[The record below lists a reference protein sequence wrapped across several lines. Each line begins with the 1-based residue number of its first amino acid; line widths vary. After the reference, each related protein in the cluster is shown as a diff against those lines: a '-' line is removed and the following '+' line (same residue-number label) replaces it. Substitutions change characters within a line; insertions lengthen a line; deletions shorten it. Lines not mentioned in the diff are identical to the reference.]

1 MSSSEFRITEEDIR
15 RFAAASGDANPL
27 HTDAEYAARTSFG
40 RPIAH
45 GALVTLHA
53 LAALPARR
61 TPRRLTGI
69 AARFH
74 APAYPGQSYRRTL
87 ERTEDGFRVRVMDG
101 SRLLLDLT
109 VTATAGRTTADA
121 PADVPGPRR
130 ATAATVTA
138 DRARPGRRYRAGCP
152 AAANLWRELL
162 SDIGAHAAGISV
174 RQALPLGWASYLAG
188 MELPGR
194 DALVSGLTV
203 HYDAA
208 DGRGSRDSG
217 DSRDSRDGGDGRDA
231 EDGRG
236 SKDSGDSRDG
246 GEWEVASADARYG
259 LIDLAGTLPGL
270 GRVEVRALARR
281 TAPRSDVGRLREL
294 IPAGE
299 PGAARTAL
307 VVGGSRGLGAS
318 LTQALALAGY
328 TVYLGHRRSADDAAQ
343 VRADLGDAADRVHLL
358 PGDAADPAWAE
369 TARDRILGAHG
380 HLDVLILNAFPPVT
394 SLALEPETDERAA
407 DYLRDALQLARA
419 PLAALLPALA
429 THAGHLV
436 AVSTA
441 WVDSPPPGWSHY
453 VSAKLA
459 LEGLVRAAAAEHPEL
474 ACTVLRPGRMPTAFS
489 DSVLDAEPALTTEQV
504 AATVIARL
512 GTASERGQV
521 AVVDHFDT
529 PGTEEAPQESTGRLV
544 VAATF
549 TTDPLHEDLRSWT
562 TRLDL
567 GLEPVFADYGQVF
580 QQLLDPAG
588 DMGRNRAG
596 CNLILLR
603 VEDWLGDDAARTVD
617 EFARAAAGLCARS
630 AVPLLVLLCPDAPE
644 ADAAATAPLRTRLAE
659 ALAPVAGAH
668 LLDADEWRG
677 GGPALAALHDP
688 GRLRMAHIPYT
699 AAGYAALATAAA
711 RVTRAALVP
720 AAKVLVLD
728 CDNTLWRGVLAEDG
742 PHGVTV
748 EPGHR
753 RLHEWALELR
763 ARGVLLCL
771 ASKNEARD
779 VAEVLRLREDM
790 PLGEE
795 HLTARRVDWEPKSAN
810 LVSLARE
817 LDLGLDS
824 FVMIDDNPVEIAA
837 LRAACP
843 QVLALTC
850 PADPAALPAF
860 LDRVWA
866 FDRLQVTAEDRGRAT
881 FYEMAG
887 RRRELRAS
895 SATLADFIRDLD
907 LRIEVREAAGDALTR
922 VAQLTQRTNQF
933 TIAPIRR
940 QVSELRALLADD
952 SSLRCRTVRVSDR
965 FGDYGVVG
973 AALLRTAGEAAVL
986 ETFLMSC
993 RVLGKG
999 VEHAF
1004 LAHLAEEVRDACA
1017 VLRVVHRPSER
1028 NAPARRF
1035 LDSVAGDPVRE
1046 ETDGAV
1052 VYELPIEAAAAVTF
1066 RPDSLAEE
1074 PQEQQQA
1081 TPVRQ
1086 SARPGHSALVEIAE
1100 QAAGPASDAP
1110 VAAADAPAPTGSTEP
1125 SGAGGRG
1132 TALARIV
1139 EVLSRTLGVPAATLD
1154 AETTVE
1160 RLRPSSLAVVDATVA
1175 LERWYGE
1182 LPATLLYEHR
1192 TLGALA
1198 DTLAARRH
1206 PDPADTGEHQAP
1218 VPGPAAGAHP
1228 TSVPDLMGSGAH
1240 PTPVPTA
1247 AGEHPTPAPDLAD
1260 ADEHPTPA
1268 PAFDTD
1274 ARYPTPVAAHPAHPA
1289 PPPDAQD
1296 PIAVIGLAG
1305 RYPGARDIDELWHNL
1320 LAGRDCVGEVPAE
1333 RWDHTA
1339 LHDPDGGPGRTYSRW
1354 AALIDGVDEFDS
1366 LFFGISPAEAELMDP
1381 RQRLFL
1387 ETAHQALQHAGYTPA
1402 GIGRDTGVYV
1412 GAMANDYGLFS
1423 ALGALTGDS
1432 PYPWAEGYQIANRV
1446 SYLFDFTGPSL
1457 TVDTACSASGTAL
1470 ELACGA
1476 VRRGEVGAAVA
1487 GGVNLVLHP
1496 ARHVQYAQMGMLS
1509 RTGRCHAF
1517 GAGADGF
1524 VLGEGVGAVVL
1535 KRLDRALADGDHV
1548 HGVIRAAVAGSD
1560 GRTNGFTVPSPTAQ
1574 AELVRRAHRAAGV
1587 EPGSIGYVEAH
1598 GSGTALGDPIEVRA
1612 LTEAFGAPAAPDAW
1626 CGIGS
1631 IKSNIGHL
1639 ESAAAVAGLTKV
1651 LLQLRHRTL
1660 APTLHADPVNPRLD
1674 LARTP
1679 FLLQSAAEP
1688 WQGRGGPLRA
1698 GLSSFGAGGVNVH
1711 LVVEEAPTSRTV
1723 GTDHTSGPSLVVLS
1737 GRDEADVRDYAG
1749 RLRAALLDA
1758 PDHRLADIAFTLQV
1772 GRPAQD
1778 ARIAFPAADRTQ
1790 FHAALELVAAGRPED
1805 VPGLVSGRL
1814 GGQQGLGD
1822 LFGPGQ
1828 QGAAFLRERMRAG
1841 DLTQAARLWV
1851 HGAELPWADLAEPGR
1866 RRVPLPPT
1874 RFAPVRHW
1882 LPDRLTASLLPG
1894 GVNGSDEDRPAGERD
1909 GGPRS
1914 AGERDGESRYETV
1927 LYRSAWVLAGAAPVP
1942 VVDAGL
1948 LVVTVGAEVPESAPD
1963 GLPAGVRVVR
1973 AADADVVEGLLDP
1986 GADRIVVVDVRQFS
2000 GPPLSL
2006 EAAAELPL
2014 ALARWS
2020 GRTGRPVDYAVVC
2033 GPGEP
2038 AVVALDALGRSL
2050 ALEGVRLRLG
2060 RVEVADGV
2068 LPSLSRLLA
2077 EALGADREVR
2087 LDGERRWTPRPE
2099 PVRPVAGQPSRQGT
2113 GGRGA
2118 VVITGGAGGLGRL
2131 IARHLV
2137 ERHRV
2142 DALVL
2147 LGRSPAS
2154 TDTERLLAD
2163 LTRQGARAQ
2172 YARADITDEDSLR
2185 AALDRAR
2192 ELGGG
2197 LRGIVHAAGVLED
2210 APLAAKTA
2218 LSVRRVLAPKTDGTL
2233 LLDRLTSS
2241 DDLDF
2246 LLLTSSFVGWTG
2258 NAGQCDYAAANRFLD
2273 AFAEQREQLRR
2284 RVLRHGRTVSAAWP
2298 LWREGGMH
2306 MPPDVI
2312 ELTAATTGLRP
2323 LTTEQALRA
2332 LDELLT
2338 VESGAYLVGHGDQAR
2353 ISAAL
2358 GGEVDARAAG
2368 ERATGEAVHERVA
2381 AEVCALLKL
2390 PAQVLRP
2397 DDRFGDVGMD
2407 SVQTVRLVNRLNE
2420 VYGLALTPVAVY
2432 EHPTVGELSR
2442 HLTQAHGVVET
2453 AAPAAVG
2460 TPEPPVVTGAE
2471 PIAETVPPAAAS
2483 HAPSRTPEPP
2493 ADTGAEPIAV
2503 IGMAGRFPGAEDVD
2517 AFWTNLLAGRDCV
2530 TSGAADTPGERV
2542 GGPVR
2547 AWADGTG
2554 PQGGFLADVDAF
2566 DAEFFGISPREA
2578 ALMDPQ
2584 QRLFLQASWHAIED
2598 SGRDPRTLAG
2608 SRTGVYAGATLSDYT
2623 ELLARSGD
2631 TAHPHLATG
2640 NVHSVIANRVSHQL
2654 DLRGPSEAVDT
2665 ACSSSLVALQHA
2677 VTALRSGDCDL
2688 ALAGGVNVLL
2698 SPTYFASLTGAGMLS
2713 PTGRCHTF
2721 DRAAD
2726 GYVRGE
2732 GVAAVLLKPLAR
2744 ALADGDPVH
2753 AVLRGIA
2760 VGHGGRAHSLTA
2772 PRPSAQADVVTA
2784 ALRDAGVPGHSLAY
2798 VETHGTGTAL
2808 GDPIEI
2814 EGLRMAL
2821 GGTGSEPAGC
2831 VLGAVKAAIGHLESA
2846 SGMAGLIAVVQA
2858 MRHRTLP
2865 GTPLLKEVNPHIDL
2879 SDGTLR
2885 LATAPEPWERRGT
2898 QPRRAGVS
2906 SFGFGGT
2913 NAHAVVEEAPPVV
2926 AATPSADQGP
2936 QIVTLSATD
2945 DERLRAYAARLYDF
2959 LADNGTP
2966 LADLAHTS
2974 RTGRTELPRR
2984 LALACRDT
2992 AELRVLLADFLAG
3005 RESAARTSL
3014 PGPLEEAVREWTAG
3028 GSVDWSALFPQGG
3041 RRVRFPLYP
3050 FTTSRRY
3057 GPPGAADTGGARSDH
3072 TRDTPRRADRP
3083 DAGDAAAALPH
3094 RSTSRPERDDVQL
3107 SGSADPLSA
3116 PTAVRYEPALLSRS
3130 WEAVQPVP
3138 AAPTGSRPVCV
3149 LLLGRGT
3156 TLPVTAAL
3164 PGADSVEWIVV
3175 RERSALP
3182 RLGRDEHELDPDDG
3196 VAGRSLGE
3204 RLRSA
3209 HPRLDVVAD
3218 LTDLTAPAV
3227 PSALTGQLGRVGL
3240 LQALVASA
3248 EGRPLRLLH
3257 LTSATGGS
3265 PWGAARMA
3273 TLVRSLGAEYSHVS
3287 ATTLTCDTPADHGEA
3302 LLALVTT
3309 ELALAAGESEIRLSG
3324 GRRLVPRLIRVQRAE
3339 PAPVRVEPLR
3349 SYLITGGTGGLGMA
3363 AARRLAERGARRLA
3377 LLGLRP
3383 LPPRPAWT
3391 ADSSDPRVAGLL
3403 ELERM
3408 GVQLLV
3414 HSGELTDAVGLRAF
3428 LGRVREEL
3436 GPLGG
3441 VLHCAGSVDRVTPA
3455 FVHKDLDSVRATWR
3469 PKGEGTLTLLT
3480 ELREDA
3486 PEWIVLYS
3494 SLSAAL
3500 PELAVG
3506 IADYAA
3512 GNAVLDAVAEQHSGS
3527 PRILSV
3533 AWGSWAGAGMGE
3545 VRSPRYAE
3553 HGFAPHSVE
3562 QGLDLLEAA
3571 LASGRSHCVAAAV
3584 DPAVWPE
3591 SDPAPG
3597 PEEAFMPEPDTDG
3610 AAQPAVAEAL
3620 ARLLARA
3627 LLMPVERIGPDT
3639 HFTRLGVDSI
3649 LVAAI
3654 VAQLEELVGESLSP
3668 SLVLEYP
3675 TCAELAAHLC
3685 DEHPTGTARW
3695 MREESGAGQTRV
3707 TVNPR
3712 KDAAEVPAA
3721 AAPARETRSD
3731 LVAVIGAAGRY
3742 PGAPD
3747 LESFWQLLRD
3757 GRSGITEVPASRW
3770 DHRRLW
3776 SPQHTPGRTVSKWG
3790 GFLDGIEEFDPEF
3803 FEIDPADASHVDPL
3817 VRLSLETVE
3826 QTLRDAGYS
3835 RADVAGRRIS
3845 FFMGSGTSTYGSRV
3859 AVPHRNTVTGLNQ
3872 NFIAAHAAHVYDLRG
3887 PHVTVDSACSSS
3899 LTALQL
3905 ALRALA
3911 AGDCEAALVGGGDLL
3926 LDETPFLKLSASGA
3940 LSPDGAC
3947 HVFDAAANGIVLGE
3961 GVGAVLLKPLDRA
3974 LADGD
3979 RVHAVIEACL
3989 LNNDGRTM
3997 GLTTPNPQA
4006 QEELVAETLAA
4017 AGVGAQTVTYVEA
4030 HGTGTM
4036 IGDPM
4041 ELQALTRAFRR
4052 TTDAVGHCAVGSV
4065 KSNMGHLL
4073 MAAGMAGLHK
4083 VMLSLVHG
4091 TIPPTLHCE
4100 RPNPRFAFDTS
4111 PFRPALTAEPWT
4123 PDCGVRRAGLS
4134 AFGFG
4139 GTNAHVLLRELLP
4152 EERERY
4158 HPRRTPLPPAPYRRT
4173 RHWLDRPETRPAART
4188 LLALEP
4194 DPSLPT
4200 PSVPPVP
4207 SVPSRAAPDTAART
4221 PVPADVPAYA
4231 GPPEPRPRP
4240 SGAVRRPMLEL
4251 HEELT

>member
-1 MSSSEFRITEEDIR
+1 MSSSEFRITAEDIR

-27 HTDAEYAARTSFG
+27 HTDADYAARTSFG

-45 GALVTLHA
+45 GALVTLYA

-74 APAYPGQSYRRTL
+74 APAYPGQPYRRAV
-87 ERTEDGFRVRVMDG
+87 ERTEDGYRVRVMDG
-101 SRLLLDLT
+101 TRLLLDLT
-109 VTATAGRTTADA
+109 VTAAAGRTSADA
-121 PADVPGPRR
+121 PADIPGPRR
-130 ATAATVTA
+130 TTAATMTA
-138 DRARPGRRYRAGCP
+138 DRARPGRRHRAGCP
-152 AAANLWRELL
+152 VAADQWRELL
-162 SDIGAHAAGISV
+162 TDIGAHAAGISV

-203 HYDAA
+203 HYDGA
-208 DGRGSRDSG
+208 DSNSNSNSDSDSG
-217 DSRDSRDGGDGRDA
+217 DSRA
-231 EDGRG
+231 A
-236 SKDSGDSRDG
+236 G
-246 GEWEVASADARYG
+246 GEWEVASADSRYG

-281 TAPRSDVGRLREL
+281 AAPPSDVGRLREL
-294 IPAGE
+294 LPAGE
-299 PGAARTAL
+299 PGAGRTAL

-318 LTQALALAGY
+318 LSQALALAGY
-328 TVYLGHRRSADDAAQ
+328 TVYVGHRRSADDAGR
-343 VRADLGDAADRVHLL
+343 VRADLGDQAGRVHLL

-369 TARDRILGAHG
+369 AARDRILGAHG

-394 SLALEPETDERAA
+394 ALALEPQTDERAA
-407 DYLRDALQLARA
+407 DYLRDALRLVRV
-419 PLAALLPALA
+419 PLAALLPPLA
-429 THAGHLV
+429 AAAGQLV

-489 DSVLDAEPALTTEQV
+489 DSVLDAEPALATEQV
-504 AATVIARL
+504 AATVVARL

-521 AVVDHFDT
+521 AVVDRFDT
-529 PGTEEAPQESTGRLV
+529 PGAQEAPQQNTGCLV

-549 TTDPLHEDLRSWT
+549 TTDPLHEGLRSWT
-562 TRLDL
+562 SRLDL

-580 QQLLDPAG
+580 QQLLDPTS
-588 DMGRNRAG
+588 DMGRNRTG

-603 VEDWLGDDAARTVD
+603 MEDWLGDDPARTVD
-617 EFARAAAGLCARS
+617 EFTGAAAGLCARS
-630 AVPLLVLLCPDAPE
+630 AVPLLVLLCPDAPRS
-644 ADAAATAPLRTRLAE
+644 DAAATAPLRARLAE
-659 ALAPVAGAH
+659 GLAAVAGAH

-677 GGPALAALHDP
+677 GGPALAATHDA

-728 CDNTLWRGVLAEDG
+728 CDNTLWSGVLAEDG

-763 ARGVLLCL
+763 SRGVLLCL

-795 HLTARRVDWEPKSAN
+795 HLTARRVDWEPKPAN
-810 LVSLARE
+810 LMSLARE
-817 LDLGLDS
+817 LDLGLES

-843 QVLALTC
+843 QLLALTC
-850 PADPAALPAF
+850 PADPADLPAF

-866 FDRLQVTAEDRGRAT
+866 FDRLQVTDEDRRRAS
-881 FYEMAG
+881 FYETAG

-895 SATLADFIRDLD
+895 SATLSDFIRDLD

-933 TIAPIRR
+933 NIAPLRR

-952 SSLRCRTVRVSDR
+952 PSLRCRTVRVADR

-973 AALLRTAGEAAVL
+973 AALLRTEGEVAVL

-1004 LAHLAEEVRDACA
+1004 LARLAEEVRDSCA
-1017 VLRVVHRPSER
+1017 LLRIVHRPTER

-1046 ETDGAV
+1046 EADGSV
-1052 VYELPIEAAAAVTF
+1052 VYELPVEAAAAVTF
-1066 RPDSLAEE
+1066 RPETFPEE
-1074 PQEQQQA
+1074 PQEEQQA
-1081 TPVRQ
+1081 APVRP
-1086 SARPGHSALVEIAE
+1086 SAHPGHTALVEIAE
-1100 QAAGPASDAP
+1100 R
-1110 VAAADAPAPTGSTEP
+1110 VAAADPPVAATDAPAPSGTEP
-1125 SGAGGRG
+1125 TGAGGQG

-1154 AETTVE
+1154 ADTTVE

-1198 DTLAARRH
+1198 DTLAAREH
-1206 PDPADTGEHQAP
+1206 PATPNAR
-1218 VPGPAAGAHP
+1218 
-1228 TSVPDLMGSGAH
+1228 
-1240 PTPVPTA
+1240 PTPVP
-1247 AGEHPTPAPDLAD
+1247 G
-1260 ADEHPTPA
+1260 
-1268 PAFDTD
+1268 TD
-1274 ARYPTPVAAHPAHPA
+1274 APRTTPVAARAT
-1289 PPPDAQD
+1289 PPRDAQD
-1296 PIAVIGLAG
+1296 AVAVIGLAG
-1305 RYPGARDIDELWHNL
+1305 RYPGARDIDELWDNL

-1333 RWDHTA
+1333 RWDHDA

-1366 LFFGISPAEAELMDP
+1366 LFFGIAPAEAELMDP

-1423 ALGALTGDS
+1423 SVGALTGDS

-1509 RTGRCHAF
+1509 RSGRCQAF

-1535 KRLDRALADGDHV
+1535 KRLDRALAAGDHV

-1612 LTEAFGAPAAPDAW
+1612 LTEAFGAQTEPDAP

-1679 FLLQSAAEP
+1679 FLIQRTAEP
-1688 WQGRGGPLRA
+1688 WQARGGPLRA

-1711 LVVEEAPTSRTV
+1711 LVVEEAPTPPADSA
-1723 GTDHTSGPSLVVLS
+1723 DHPAGPCLVVLS
-1737 GRDEADVRDYAG
+1737 GQDEADVRDYAG

-1772 GRPAQD
+1772 GRPGRD
-1778 ARIAFPAADRTQ
+1778 VRIAFPAADRPRL
-1790 FHAALELVAAGRPED
+1790 HAALERIAAGHPED

-1814 GGQQGLGD
+1814 GGQPGLGD
-1822 LFGPGQ
+1822 LFGAGP
-1828 QGAAFLRERMRAG
+1828 QGTAFLRERMRAG

-1851 HGAELPWADLAEPGR
+1851 HGAELPWADLAEPGSR
-1866 RRVPLPPT
+1866 RIPLPPT

-1894 GVNGSDEDRPAGERD
+1894 GVSASDEGRPAAVPSPGGEAA
-1909 GGPRS
+1909 GPVV
-1914 AGERDGESRYETV
+1914 AGTDTGPGYETV
-1927 LYRSAWVLAGAAPVP
+1927 LYRSAWVLAGAAPVLA
-1942 VVDAGL
+1942 VDVGL
-1948 LVVTVGAEVPESAPD
+1948 LVVTVGAEVPGSAPD
-1963 GLPAGVRVVR
+1963 ALPAGVRVLR
-1973 AADADVVEGLLDP
+1973 ATDADAVTGLLDS
-1986 GADRIVVVDVRQFS
+1986 GADRIVVLDVRQFG

-2020 GRTGRPVDYAVVC
+2020 ARTGRPVDCAVVC
-2033 GPGEP
+2033 RPGEP
-2038 AVVALDALGRSL
+2038 AAVALDALGRSL

-2060 RVEVADGV
+2060 RIEVAQSG
-2068 LPSLSRLLA
+2068 LPPLSGLLA
-2077 EALGADREVR
+2077 EALGTDREVR
-2087 LDGERRWTPRPE
+2087 VDGRRRWTPRPE
-2099 PVRPVAGQPSRQGT
+2099 PVRTVTAQPSRQDT

-2118 VVITGGAGGLGRL
+2118 VVITGGSGGLGR
-2131 IARHLV
+2131 IVARHLA

-2154 TDTERLLAD
+2154 ADTERLLAD
-2163 LTRQGARAQ
+2163 LARHGTRAE
-2172 YARADITDEDSLR
+2172 YARADITDEESLR

-2192 ELGGG
+2192 ELGAG

-2210 APLAAKTA
+2210 APLAGKTA
-2218 LSVRRVLAPKTDGTL
+2218 PSLRRVLAPKTDGTL
-2233 LLDRLTSS
+2233 LLDRLTSA

-2273 AFAEQREQLRR
+2273 AFAAQREQLRR
-2284 RVLRHGRTVSAAWP
+2284 RGLRHGRTVSAAWP
-2298 LWREGGMH
+2298 LWRDGGMR
-2306 MPPDVI
+2306 MPQDVI

-2323 LTTEQALRA
+2323 IATEQALRV

-2358 GGEVDARAAG
+2358 GGAGMDTRAAG
-2368 ERATGEAVHERVA
+2368 DRATREAVHEQVA
-2381 AEVCALLKL
+2381 AEVRALLKL
-2390 PAQVLRP
+2390 PAQALRA

-2442 HLTQAHGVVET
+2442 YLTQAHGV
-2453 AAPAAVG
+2453 AAEPVSPPQAPDAPDG
-2460 TPEPPVVTGAE
+2460 TPEPP
-2471 PIAETVPPAAAS
+2471 AA
-2483 HAPSRTPEPP
+2483 
-2493 ADTGAEPIAV
+2493 TGAEPIAV
-2503 IGMAGRFPGAEDVD
+2503 IGMAGRFPGADDVD
-2517 AFWTNLLAGRDCV
+2517 AFWANLLAGRDCV
-2530 TSGAADTPGERV
+2530 SDGAADTPGERV
-2542 GGPVR
+2542 GGSVR

-2631 TAHPHLATG
+2631 SAHPHLATG
-2640 NVHSVIANRVSHQL
+2640 NVHSVIANRVSHHL

-2665 ACSSSLVALQHA
+2665 ACSSSLVALRHA
-2677 VTALRSGDCDL
+2677 VAALRSGDCDL

-2698 SPTYFASLTGAGMLS
+2698 SPTYFASLAGAGMLS
-2713 PTGRCHTF
+2713 ATGHCHTF

-2732 GVAAVLLKPLAR
+2732 GVAVVLLKPLAR

-2772 PRPSAQADVVTA
+2772 PRPSAQAEVVTA
-2784 ALRDAGVPGHSLAY
+2784 ALRDAGVPGHALGY
-2798 VETHGTGTAL
+2798 VETHGTGTEL

-2821 GGTGSEPAGC
+2821 RGTGSEPADC
-2831 VLGAVKAAIGHLESA
+2831 VLGAVKASIGHLESA

-2858 MRHRTLP
+2858 LRHRTLP

-2885 LATAPEPWERRGT
+2885 LATAPETWERRAPR

-2913 NAHAVVEEAPPVV
+2913 NAHAVLEEAPEGVS
-2926 AATPSADQGP
+2926 ATPSTDHGP

-2974 RTGRTELPRR
+2974 RTGRTELPER
-2984 LALACRDT
+2984 LALVCHDT
-2992 AELRVLLADFLAG
+2992 AELRALLADFLAG
-3005 RESAARTSL
+3005 RETAAQPAL
-3014 PGPLEEAVREWTAG
+3014 PGPLAEAVREWTAG
-3028 GSVDWSALFPQGG
+3028 GSVDWSLLFPRGG

-3057 GPPGAADTGGARSDH
+3057 GPPGAAGTVGEDSDVHLPEARD
-3072 TRDTPRRADRP
+3072 PRP
-3083 DAGDAAAALPH
+3083 
-3094 RSTSRPERDDVQL
+3094 
-3107 SGSADPLSA
+3107 A
-3116 PTAVRYEPALLSRS
+3116 PTLVRYEPALLSRS
-3130 WEAVQPVP
+3130 WQPVQPVP
-3138 AAPTGSRPVCV
+3138 ATPTGSRPVCV
-3149 LLLGRGT
+3149 LLLGRDT

-3164 PGADSVEWIVV
+3164 PGTDTVEWIVV

-3182 RLGRDEHELDPDDG
+3182 RLGRDEHELEPDDG
-3196 VAGRSLGE
+3196 PGGRALGR
-3204 RLRSA
+3204 RLRSL
-3209 HPRLDVVAD
+3209 HPRLDAVAD
-3218 LTDLTAPAV
+3218 LTDLAEGRAP
-3227 PSALTGQLGRVGL
+3227 TGQLGRVGM
-3240 LQALVASA
+3240 LQALVAPA
-3248 EGRPLRLLH
+3248 EGRALRLLH
-3257 LTSATGGS
+3257 LTSGAAGS
-3265 PWGAARMA
+3265 PLAARMA
-3273 TLVRSLGAEYSHVS
+3273 ALVRSLGAEYSHVS
-3287 ATTLTCDTPADHGEA
+3287 ATTVTCDASADDGEA
-3302 LLALVTT
+3302 LLGLVAA
-3309 ELALAAGESEIRLSG
+3309 ELALATDEPEVRLSG
-3324 GRRLVPRLIRVQRAE
+3324 GRRLAPRLVRVARAA
-3339 PAPVRVEPLR
+3339 PAPVRVDASR

-3363 AARRLAERGARRLA
+3363 AARRLAERGTRRLA

-3383 LPPRPAWT
+3383 LPPRSAWS
-3391 ADSSDPRVAGLL
+3391 AGSSDPRVAGLL

-3408 GVQLLV
+3408 GVQLLL
-3414 HSGELTDAVGLRAF
+3414 HSGELTDVAGLRAF
-3428 LGRVREEL
+3428 LDRVREEL
-3436 GPLGG
+3436 GPVGG
-3441 VLHCAGSVDRVTPA
+3441 VLHCAGAVDRATPA
-3455 FVHKDLDSVRATWR
+3455 FVHKDPDSVRAVWR

-3506 IADYAA
+3506 LTDYAA
-3512 GNAVLDAVAEQHSGS
+3512 GNAVLDAVAAQHSGS
-3527 PRILSV
+3527 GRILSV

-3545 VRSPRYAE
+3545 VRGPRYAE
-3553 HGFAPHSVE
+3553 HGFAPHTVE

-3584 DPAVWPE
+3584 DPAVWPVP
-3591 SDPAPG
+3591 DPDPG
-3597 PEEAFMPEPDTDG
+3597 PEEAPMPEPDPDG
-3610 AAQPAVAEAL
+3610 ALRPAVAEAV

-3627 LLMPVERIGPDT
+3627 LLMPAERIGPDT

-3675 TCAELAAHLC
+3675 TCAQLAAHLC
-3685 DEHPTGTARW
+3685 AAHPTGTARW
-3695 MREESGAGQTRV
+3695 MREESGAERPRATVAAQTDGAISA
-3707 TVNPR
+3707 TG
-3712 KDAAEVPAA
+3712 
-3721 AAPARETRSD
+3721 PARETPSD

-3747 LESFWQLLRD
+3747 LEHFWQLLRD

-3776 SPQHTPGRTVSKWG
+3776 APQPAPGRSISKWG

-3803 FEIDPADASHVDPL
+3803 FGIDPADASHVDPL

-3835 RADVAGRRIS
+3835 RAEVAGRRIS

-3989 LNNDGRTM
+3989 TNNDGRTM

-4006 QEELVAETLAA
+4006 QEELVADTLAA

-4065 KSNMGHLL
+4065 KSNLGHLL

-4083 VMLSLVHG
+4083 VILSLVHG
-4091 TIPPTLHCE
+4091 TIAPTLHCE
-4100 RPNPRFAFDTS
+4100 QPNPRFAFDTS
-4111 PFRPALTAEPWT
+4111 PFQPALTAQPWT
-4123 PDCGVRRAGLS
+4123 PECGVRRAGLS

-4173 RHWLDRPETRPAART
+4173 RHWLDRPAPPTSRPAART

-4194 DPSLPT
+4194 EPGLPVA
-4200 PSVPPVP
+4200 SVPPVP
-4207 SVPSRAAPDTAART
+4207 SVPSQTGPGAAAVPPRPDRT
-4221 PVPADVPAYA
+4221 PDPADVPAYA
-4231 GPPEPRPRP
+4231 GPLEPEPRPRP
-4240 SGAVRRPMLEL
+4240 AGAVRRPMLEL

>member
-1 MSSSEFRITEEDIR
+1 MSSSEFRITEEDIQ
-15 RFAAASGDANPL
+15 RFAAASGDTNPL
-27 HTDAEYAARTSFG
+27 HTDADYAARTSFG

-61 TPRRLTGI
+61 TTRRLTGI

-74 APAYPGQSYRRTL
+74 APAYPDQPYRRTV

-101 SRLLLDLT
+101 TRLLLDLI
-109 VTATAGRTTADA
+109 VTAVAGRTAADV

-130 ATAATVTA
+130 TTAATVTA
-138 DRARPGRRYRAGCP
+138 DRARPGRRRRAGCP
-152 AAANLWRELL
+152 VAADQWRELL
-162 SDIGAHAAGISV
+162 QDIGAHAAGISV

-203 HYDAA
+203 HYD
-208 DGRGSRDSG
+208 GGDSG
-217 DSRDSRDGGDGRDA
+217 EGG
-231 EDGRG
+231 
-236 SKDSGDSRDG
+236 DG
-246 GEWEVASADARYG
+246 GEWEVASADSRYG
-259 LIDLAGTLPGL
+259 LIDLTGTLGGL

-281 TAPRSDVGRLREL
+281 AAPLSDVGRLREL
-294 IPAGE
+294 VPAGE
-299 PGAARTAL
+299 PGAGRTAL

-328 TVYLGHRRSADDAAQ
+328 TVYLGHRRSADEAAQ
-343 VRADLGDAADRVHLL
+343 VRSGLADHADRVRLL
-358 PGDAADPAWAE
+358 PGDASDPAWAE
-369 TARDRILGAHG
+369 AARDRILGAHER
-380 HLDVLILNAFPPVT
+380 LDVLILNAFPPVT
-394 SLALEPETDERAA
+394 ALALEPETDERAA
-407 DYLRDALQLARA
+407 GYLRDALQLARV

-429 THAGHLV
+429 ESAGHLV

-453 VSAKLA
+453 VTAKLA
-459 LEGLVRAAAAEHPEL
+459 LEGLVRAAAADHPEL

-489 DSVLDAEPALTTEQV
+489 DSVLDSEPALATETV
-504 AATVIARL
+504 AATVVARL

-521 AVVDHFDT
+521 AVVDRFET
-529 PGTEEAPQESTGRLV
+529 PGGEEEPQERTGRLV

-549 TTDPLHEDLRSWT
+549 TTDPLHEGLRSWT
-562 TRLDL
+562 ARLDL
-567 GLEPVFADYGQVF
+567 GLEPMFADYGQVF
-580 QQLLDPAG
+580 QQLLDPAS
-588 DMGRNRAG
+588 DMGRNRVG

-603 VEDWLGDDAARTVD
+603 VEDWLGSKAADTVD

-630 AVPLLVLLCPDAPE
+630 AVPLLVLLCPDAPQS
-644 ADAAATAPLRTRLAE
+644 DAAATDPLRTRLVE

-668 LLDADEWRG
+668 LLDVEEWRG
-677 GGPALAALHDP
+677 DGPALAGLHDA

-753 RLHEWALELR
+753 RLHEWALQLR
-763 ARGVLLCL
+763 SRGVLLCL

-795 HLTARRVDWEPKSAN
+795 HLTARRVDWEPKPAN

-817 LDLGLDS
+817 LDLGLES
-824 FVMIDDNPVEIAA
+824 FVVIDDNPVEIAA

-843 QVLALTC
+843 QLLALTC
-850 PADPAALPAF
+850 PADPTDLPAF

-866 FDRLQVTAEDRGRAT
+866 FDRLQVTAEDRTRAS
-881 FYEMAG
+881 FYETAG
-887 RRRELRAS
+887 QRRELRAS
-895 SATLADFIRDLD
+895 SATFTDFIRDLD
-907 LRIEVREAAGDALTR
+907 LRIEVREPAGDALTR

-933 TIAPIRR
+933 NIAPVRR

-952 SSLRCRTVRVSDR
+952 PSLRCRTVKVADR

-973 AALLRTAGEAAVL
+973 AALLRTAGEVAVL

-1004 LAHLAEEVRDACA
+1004 LARLAEEVRDECA
-1017 VLRVVHRPSER
+1017 VVRITHRPTER

-1046 ETDGAV
+1046 AADGSV
-1052 VYELPIEAAAAVTF
+1052 VYELPVEAAAAVAF
-1066 RPDSLAEE
+1066 RPETFLEE
-1074 PQEQQQA
+1074 PQEEQQA
-1081 TPVRQ
+1081 APVRQ
-1086 SARPGHSALVEIAE
+1086 SARPGHAVLVEIAE
-1100 QAAGPASDAP
+1100 QPSASDADAP
-1110 VAAADAPAPTGSTEP
+1110 HPSADAPVR
-1125 SGAGGRG
+1125 SGAGGHG

-1154 AETTVE
+1154 GDTTVE
-1160 RLRPSSLAVVDATVA
+1160 LLRPSSLAAVDATVA
-1175 LERWYGE
+1175 LEQWYGE

-1192 TLGALA
+1192 TLAALA
-1198 DTLAARRH
+1198 DTLAAR
-1206 PDPADTGEHQAP
+1206 EQ
-1218 VPGPAAGAHP
+1218 
-1228 TSVPDLMGSGAH
+1228 
-1240 PTPVPTA
+1240 
-1247 AGEHPTPAPDLAD
+1247 
-1260 ADEHPTPA
+1260 PA
-1268 PAFDTD
+1268 PAPRAD
-1274 ARYPTPVAAHPAHPA
+1274 APRTTPAAARTEQPR
-1289 PPPDAQD
+1289 DAQD
-1296 PIAVIGLAG
+1296 AVAVIGLAG
-1305 RYPGARDIDELWHNL
+1305 RYPGARDIDELWDSL
-1320 LAGRDCVGEVPAE
+1320 LAGRDCVGEIPRE
-1333 RWDHTA
+1333 RWDHDA

-1402 GIGRDTGVYV
+1402 NIGRDTGVYV

-1423 ALGALTGDS
+1423 ALGALTGES

-1509 RTGRCHAF
+1509 RTGRCRAF

-1598 GSGTALGDPIEVRA
+1598 GSGTALGDPIELRA
-1612 LTEAFGAPAAPDAW
+1612 LTEAFGAQADPDAR

-1679 FLLQSAAEP
+1679 FHIQRAAEP
-1688 WQGRGGPLRA
+1688 WQARGGLLRA

-1711 LVVEEAPTSRTV
+1711 LVLEEAPTSSA
-1723 GTDHTSGPSLVVLS
+1723 GSGDHTAGPCLIVLS
-1737 GRDEADVRDYAG
+1737 GRDEADLRDYAG
-1749 RLRAALLDA
+1749 RLRTALLNA
-1758 PDHRLADIAFTLQV
+1758 PDHRLADIAFTLQA
-1772 GRPAQD
+1772 GRPARD
-1778 ARIAFPAADRTQ
+1778 ARIAFPVADRPHL
-1790 FHAALELVAAGRPED
+1790 HAALDLIAAGHPED

-1814 GGQQGLGD
+1814 GGQPGLGD
-1822 LFGPGQ
+1822 LFGSGP
-1828 QGAAFLRERMRAG
+1828 QGTAFLRDRMRAG

-1851 HGAELPWADLAEPGR
+1851 HGAELPWAELAEPGR

-1894 GVNGSDEDRPAGERD
+1894 GLSANDEGRTETAPPPGGETAGPGAAETD
-1909 GGPRS
+1909 GGP
-1914 AGERDGESRYETV
+1914 RYETV
-1927 LYRSAWVLAGAAPVP
+1927 LYRSTWAFAGEAPALT
-1942 VVDAGL
+1942 VDAGL
-1948 LVVTVGAEVPESAPD
+1948 LVVTVGGEPAGSAPD
-1963 GLPAGVRVVR
+1963 VLPTGVRVLR
-1973 AADADVVEGLLDP
+1973 APDVDAVPRLLES
-1986 GADRIVVVDVRQFS
+1986 GADRIVVLDMRQFN

-2020 GRTGRPVDYAVVC
+2020 AQGGRPVDCAVVC
-2033 GPGEP
+2033 RPGEP
-2038 AVVALDALGRSL
+2038 AGVALDALGRSL

-2060 RVEVADGV
+2060 RIEVADAE
-2068 LPSLSRLLA
+2068 LPPLSRLLA

-2099 PVRPVAGQPSRQGT
+2099 PVRRAAAEPSRQGT
-2113 GGRGA
+2113 GAGGA

-2131 IARHLV
+2131 IARHLA

-2142 DALVL
+2142 GALVL

-2154 TDTERLLAD
+2154 ADTERLLAG
-2163 LTRQGARAQ
+2163 LARHGTRAE

-2210 APLAAKTA
+2210 APLAGKTA
-2218 LSVRRVLAPKTDGTL
+2218 LSLRRVLAPKTDGTL
-2233 LLDRLTSS
+2233 LLDRLTGS

-2284 RVLRHGRTVSAAWP
+2284 RGLRHGRTVSAAWP
-2298 LWREGGMH
+2298 LWQDGGMH
-2306 MPPDVI
+2306 MPQDVI
-2312 ELTAATTGLRP
+2312 ELTASTTGLRP
-2323 LTTEQALRA
+2323 ITTAQALRA

-2358 GGEVDARAAG
+2358 GGAAVSAPVAREG
-2368 ERATGEAVHERVA
+2368 ATGEAVHEQVA

-2390 PAQVLRP
+2390 PAHVLRT

-2432 EHPTVGELSR
+2432 DHPTVGELSR
-2442 HLTQAHGVVET
+2442 HLREAHGAVAEPAPSST
-2453 AAPAAVG
+2453 ASPVPSGTRQLPARGTPHVPAA
-2460 TPEPPVVTGAE
+2460 
-2471 PIAETVPPAAAS
+2471 
-2483 HAPSRTPEPP
+2483 
-2493 ADTGAEPIAV
+2493 TGAEPIAV
-2503 IGMAGRFPGAEDVD
+2503 IGMAGRFPAADDVD
-2517 AFWTNLLAGRDCV
+2517 AFWANLLAGRDCV
-2530 TSGAADTPGERV
+2530 TSGAGDTPGERV
-2542 GGPVR
+2542 GGRVR
-2547 AWADGTG
+2547 AWADGSG
-2554 PQGGFLADVDAF
+2554 PKGGFLSDVDAF

-2698 SPTYFASLTGAGMLS
+2698 SPTYFASLTKAGMLS
-2713 PTGRCHTF
+2713 ATGHCHTF

-2772 PRPSAQADVVTA
+2772 PRPSSQADVITA

-2814 EGLRMAL
+2814 EGLRTAL
-2821 GGTGSEPAGC
+2821 GNTGTQPAGC

-2865 GTPLLKEVNPHIDL
+2865 GTPRLKEVNPHIDL

-2885 LATAPEPWERRGT
+2885 LATRPEPWERREPR

-2913 NAHAVVEEAPPVV
+2913 NAHAVVEEAPPGV
-2926 AATPSADQGP
+2926 AATPSTDHGP

-2959 LADNGTP
+2959 LADNDTP

-2974 RTGRTELPRR
+2974 RTGRTELSRR
-2984 LALACRDT
+2984 LALICHDT
-2992 AELRVLLADFLAG
+2992 AELRALLADFLTG
-3005 RESAARTSL
+3005 REDAVRPSL
-3014 PGPLEEAVREWTAG
+3014 PGPLADAVREWTAG
-3028 GSVDWSALFPQGG
+3028 GSVDWAVLFPQGG

-3057 GPPGAADTGGARSDH
+3057 GPPNAAGTDGAKTADHAHDA
-3072 TRDTPRRADRP
+3072 PRRADRP
-3083 DAGDAAAALPH
+3083 GDDGDAMAGYPH
-3094 RSTSRPERDDVQL
+3094 RTISPHQPDDVRRPDV
-3107 SGSADPLSA
+3107 SDPRSA
-3116 PTAVRYEPALLSRS
+3116 PAAVRHEPALLSRS
-3130 WEAVQPVP
+3130 WQTVEPVP
-3138 AAPTGSRPVCV
+3138 ATPGGSRPVCV
-3149 LLLGRGT
+3149 LLLGRHT

-3164 PGADSVEWIVV
+3164 PGTDAVEWIVV

-3182 RLGRDEHELDPDDG
+3182 RLGRDEHELEPEDG
-3196 VAGRSLGE
+3196 ASGRALGE
-3204 RLRSA
+3204 RLRSV
-3209 HPRLDVVAD
+3209 HPRLDAVAD
-3218 LTDLTAPAV
+3218 LSDLAGPQDLA
-3227 PSALTGQLGRVGL
+3227 GQLGRVGM
-3240 LQALVASA
+3240 LQALVAPT
-3248 EGRPLRLLH
+3248 EGRALRLLH
-3257 LTSATGGS
+3257 LTSGAAGS
-3265 PWGAARMA
+3265 PWAAARMA
-3273 TLVRSLGAEYSHVS
+3273 ALVRSLGAEYSHVS
-3287 ATTLTCDTPADHGEA
+3287 ATTVTCDTPAGDGEA
-3302 LLALVTT
+3302 LLRLVEA
-3309 ELALAAGESEIRLSG
+3309 ELALDASEPEVRLSE
-3324 GRRLVPRLIRVQRAE
+3324 GRRLVPRLVRVPRPE
-3339 PAPVRVEPLR
+3339 PAPVRVDPSR
-3349 SYLITGGTGGLGMA
+3349 SYVITGGTGGLGMA

-3383 LPPRPAWT
+3383 LPPRSAWT
-3391 ADSSDPRVAGLL
+3391 TDSSDPRVAGLL

-3408 GVQLLV
+3408 GVQLQL
-3414 HSGELTDAVGLRAF
+3414 HAGQLTDTAGLRAF

-3436 GPLGG
+3436 GPVGG
-3441 VLHCAGSVDRVTPA
+3441 VLHCAGAVDRGTPA

-3480 ELREDA
+3480 ELREDT
-3486 PEWIVLYS
+3486 PDWIVLYS

-3506 IADYAA
+3506 LADYAA
-3512 GNAVLDAVAEQHSGS
+3512 GNAVLDAVAERNPGS
-3527 PRILSV
+3527 PRILSM
-3533 AWGSWAGAGMGE
+3533 AWGSWSGAGMGE

-3553 HGFAPHSVE
+3553 HGFAPHTVE

-3571 LASGRSHCVAAAV
+3571 LASGLTHCVAAAV
-3584 DPAVWPE
+3584 DPGVWPL
-3591 SDPAPG
+3591 SDPDHG
-3597 PEEAFMPEPDTDG
+3597 PEEAPMPEPDTEG
-3610 AAQPAVAEAL
+3610 AAQPAVAEAV

-3627 LLMPVERIGPDT
+3627 LLMPAERIGPDT

-3654 VAQLEELVGESLSP
+3654 VAQLEDRVGESLSP

-3675 TCAELAAHLC
+3675 TCAQLAAHLC
-3685 DEHPTGTARW
+3685 DAHPRGTARW
-3695 MREESGAGQTRV
+3695 MREESGAEQART
-3707 TVNPR
+3707 TV
-3712 KDAAEVPAA
+3712 ATQAGAGAVSAA
-3721 AAPARETRSD
+3721 AGPARETRPD

-3747 LESFWQLLRD
+3747 LERFWDLLRE

-3776 SPQHTPGRTVSKWG
+3776 APQQTPGRSTSKWG

-3803 FEIDPADASHVDPL
+3803 FGIDPADASHVDPL

-3835 RADVAGRRIS
+3835 RDDVAGRRIS

-3872 NFIAAHAAHVYDLRG
+3872 NFIAAHAAHVFDLRG

-3926 LDETPFLKLSASGA
+3926 LDETPFVKLSASGA

-3979 RVHAVIEACL
+3979 RIHAVIEACL

-4006 QEELVAETLAA
+4006 QEELVADTLAA
-4017 AGVGAQTVTYVEA
+4017 AGVGADTVTYVEA

-4083 VMLSLVHG
+4083 VILSLVHG
-4091 TIPPTLHCE
+4091 TIAPTLHCE
-4100 RPNPRFAFDTS
+4100 QPNPRFAFDTS
-4111 PFRPALTAEPWT
+4111 PFRPALTTEPWT
-4123 PDCGVRRAGLS
+4123 PECGVRRAGLS

-4139 GTNAHVLLRELLP
+4139 GTNAHVVLRELLP

-4173 RHWLDRPETRPAART
+4173 RHWLDREAPPASRPAART

-4194 DPSLPT
+4194 EPGLPVAAGPPLPSAPQQADPDGAA
-4200 PSVPPVP
+4200 VPVRPH
-4207 SVPSRAAPDTAART
+4207 RTPDT
-4221 PVPADVPAYA
+4221 ADVPAYT
-4231 GPPEPRPRP
+4231 GPSVPASRPRP
-4240 SGAVRRPMLEL
+4240 AGAVRRPMLEL

>member
-1 MSSSEFRITEEDIR
+1 MPSSEFRISEEDIR

-27 HTDAEYAARTSFG
+27 HTDADYAARTSFG

-45 GALVTLHA
+45 GALVTLYA

-61 TPRRLTGI
+61 TPRRLTGV

-74 APAYPGQSYRRTL
+74 APAYPDQTYRRTA
-87 ERTEDGFRVRVMDG
+87 ERTEDGFRVQVTDG
-101 SRLLLDLT
+101 TRLLLDLT
-109 VTATAGRTTADA
+109 VTTPAGRTPADA

-130 ATAATVTA
+130 TTAATVTA
-138 DRARPGRRYRAGCP
+138 ERAGPGRRHRAGCP
-152 AAANLWRELL
+152 AAADQWRELL
-162 SDIGAHAAGISV
+162 RDIGTHAAGISL
-174 RQALPLGWASYLAG
+174 RHALPLGWASYLAG
-188 MELPGR
+188 MEVPGR
-194 DALVSGLTV
+194 DALVSGLSV
-203 HYDAA
+203 HYD
-208 DGRGSRDSG
+208 S
-217 DSRDSRDGGDGRDA
+217 A
-231 EDGRG
+231 EHG
-236 SKDSGDSRDG
+236 DG
-246 GEWEVASADARYG
+246 GEWEVASADSRYG

-281 TAPRSDVGRLREL
+281 AAPPSDVGRLREL
-294 IPAGE
+294 VPAGE
-299 PGAARTAL
+299 PGAGRTAL

-328 TVYLGHRRSADDAAQ
+328 TVYLGHRRSTDDAVQ
-343 VRADLGDAADRVHLL
+343 VRTGLGDHADRVHLL

-369 TARDRILGAHG
+369 AARDRILGAHG
-380 HLDVLILNAFPPVT
+380 RLDVLILNAFPPVT
-394 SLALEPETDERAA
+394 ALALEPETDERAA
-407 DYLRDALQLARA
+407 GYLSDALQLARV

-429 THAGHLV
+429 ATAGHLV

-441 WVDSPPPGWSHY
+441 WVDAPPPGWSHY
-453 VSAKLA
+453 VTAKLA

-474 ACTVLRPGRMPTAFS
+474 ACTVVRPGRMPTALS
-489 DSVLDAEPALTTEQV
+489 DSVLDTEPALATEQV
-504 AATVIARL
+504 AATVVARL
-512 GTASERGQV
+512 GSGSEHGQV
-521 AVVDHFDT
+521 TVVDRFDT
-529 PGTEEAPQESTGRLV
+529 PGADEAPQENTGRLV

-549 TTDPLHEDLRSWT
+549 TTDPLHEELRSWT
-562 TRLDL
+562 ARLDL
-567 GLEPVFADYGQVF
+567 GLEPVFTDYGQVF

-588 DMGRNRAG
+588 EMGRNRAG

-630 AVPLLVLLCPDAPE
+630 AVPLLVLLCPDAPQS
-644 ADAAATAPLRTRLAE
+644 DTAATAPLRTRLAE
-659 ALAPVAGAH
+659 ALAAVAGAH

-677 GGPALAALHDP
+677 GGPALVALHDA

-699 AAGYAALATAAA
+699 PAGYAALATAAA
-711 RVTRAALVP
+711 RATRAAFVP

-779 VAEVLRLREDM
+779 VTEVLRLREDM

-795 HLTARRVDWEPKSAN
+795 HLTARRVDWEPKPAN

-843 QVLALTC
+843 QLLALTC

-866 FDRLQVTAEDRGRAT
+866 FDRLQVTAEDRARAS
-881 FYEMAG
+881 FYETAG

-895 SATLADFIRDLD
+895 SATLTDFIRDLD

-933 TIAPIRR
+933 TIAPVRR
-940 QVSELRALLADD
+940 QLSELRALLADD
-952 SSLRCRTVRVSDR
+952 PTLRCRTVRVADR

-973 AALLRTAGEAAVL
+973 AALLRTAGDVADL

-1004 LAHLAEEVRDACA
+1004 LARLAEEVREECA
-1017 VLRVVHRPSER
+1017 VLRITHRPTER
-1028 NAPARRF
+1028 NAPARKF
-1035 LDSVAGDPVRE
+1035 LDSVAGDPARE
-1046 ETDGAV
+1046 EADGSV
-1052 VYELPIEAAAAVTF
+1052 VYELPVDAAAAVTF
-1066 RPDSLAEE
+1066 RPETFSEE
-1074 PQEQQQA
+1074 PQEEQPA
-1081 TPVRQ
+1081 ALVRPLAQ
-1086 SARPGHSALVEIAE
+1086 PGHTALVEIAE
-1100 QAAGPASDAP
+1100 QPPGSPAEAPEPSGPAPASP
-1110 VAAADAPAPTGSTEP
+1110 EQAPAP
-1125 SGAGGRG
+1125 SGAGGHG

-1139 EVLSRTLGVPAATLD
+1139 EVLSLTLGVSAASLGGD
-1154 AETTVE
+1154 TTVE

-1175 LERWYGE
+1175 LEQWYGE

-1192 TLGALA
+1192 TLAALA
-1198 DTLAARRH
+1198 DTLAAR
-1206 PDPADTGEHQAP
+1206 E
-1218 VPGPAAGAHP
+1218 
-1228 TSVPDLMGSGAH
+1228 
-1240 PTPVPTA
+1240 
-1247 AGEHPTPAPDLAD
+1247 
-1260 ADEHPTPA
+1260 
-1268 PAFDTD
+1268 
-1274 ARYPTPVAAHPAHPA
+1274 HPA
-1289 PPPDAQD
+1289 PVARAEAPRTTPAVARTEQPRDPQDAAAV
-1296 PIAVIGLAG
+1296 AVIGLAG

-1320 LAGRDCVGEVPAE
+1320 LAGRDCVGEVPRE
-1333 RWDHTA
+1333 RWDHDA
-1339 LHDPDGGPGRTYSRW
+1339 LYDPDGGPGRTYSRW

-1423 ALGALTGDS
+1423 AVGALTGES

-1612 LTEAFGAPAAPDAW
+1612 LTEAFGAHAAPDAR

-1660 APTLHADPVNPRLD
+1660 APTLHADQVNPRVD
-1674 LARTP
+1674 LADTP
-1679 FLLQSAAEP
+1679 FLVQRTAEP
-1688 WQGRGGPLRA
+1688 WQARGGPLRA

-1711 LVVEEAPTSRTV
+1711 LVVEEPPTPSA
-1723 GTDHTSGPSLVVLS
+1723 GSGDHPSGPCLIALS
-1737 GRDEADVRDYAG
+1737 GRDGADVRDYAD
-1749 RLRAALLDA
+1749 RLRGALLDA
-1758 PDHRLADIAFTLQV
+1758 PDHRLADIAFTLQT
-1772 GRPAQD
+1772 GRPARD
-1778 ARIAFPAADRTQ
+1778 ARIAFPAADRPQ
-1790 FHAALELVAAGRPED
+1790 LHAALERIAAGHPED

-1814 GGQQGLGD
+1814 GGQPGLGD
-1822 LFGPGQ
+1822 LFGSDP
-1828 QGAAFLRERMRAG
+1828 QGTAFLRERMRVG
-1841 DLTQAARLWV
+1841 DLTQTARLWA

-1866 RRVPLPPT
+1866 HRVPLPAT

-1882 LPDRLTASLLPG
+1882 LPGRLTASLLPG
-1894 GVNGSDEDRPAGERD
+1894 GVTGHDEDRPATGTEDRP
-1909 GGPRS
+1909 GVTGV
-1914 AGERDGESRYETV
+1914 AGEPRYETV
-1927 LYRSAWVLAGAAPVP
+1927 FYRSTWALAGAAPALAT
-1942 VVDAGL
+1942 DAGL
-1948 LVVTVGAEVPESAPD
+1948 LVVTVGGELPGSTPD
-1963 GLPAGVRVVR
+1963 ALPTGVRVLR
-1973 AADADVVEGLLDP
+1973 SADADAVPGLLDP
-1986 GADRIVVVDVRQFS
+1986 EAERIVVLDVRQFS
-2000 GPPLSL
+2000 SPPLSL
-2006 EAAAELPL
+2006 EAAAGLPL

-2020 GRTGRPVDYAVVC
+2020 TRTGRPVDCTVVC

-2038 AVVALDALGRSL
+2038 AGVALDALGRSL

-2060 RVEVADGV
+2060 RIEVADAG
-2068 LPSLSRLLA
+2068 LPPLSRLLA
-2077 EALGADREVR
+2077 EALGTDREVR
-2087 LDGERRWTPRPE
+2087 LEGERRWTPRPE
-2099 PVRPVAGQPSRQGT
+2099 PVPPIAEEPPLQGP
-2113 GGRGA
+2113 GGSGA
-2118 VVITGGAGGLGRL
+2118 VVITGGAGGMGRL
-2131 IARHLV
+2131 IARHLA

-2142 DALVL
+2142 GALVL

-2154 TDTERLLAD
+2154 ARTERLLAD
-2163 LTRQGARAQ
+2163 LARHGTRAE
-2172 YARADITDEDSLR
+2172 YVRADITDEDSLR

-2192 ELGGG
+2192 ELGRG
-2197 LRGIVHAAGVLED
+2197 LRGIVHAAGVLDD
-2210 APLAAKTA
+2210 APLADKTA
-2218 LSVRRVLAPKTDGTL
+2218 LSLRRVLAPKTDGTL
-2233 LLDRLTSS
+2233 LLDRLTAS

-2284 RVLRHGRTVSAAWP
+2284 RGLRHGRTVSAAWP
-2298 LWREGGMH
+2298 LWRDGGMR
-2306 MPPDVI
+2306 MPQDVI
-2312 ELTAATTGLRP
+2312 ELTASTTGLRP
-2323 LTTEQALRA
+2323 LTTTQALRA
-2332 LDELLT
+2332 LDVLLT
-2338 VESGAYLVGHGDQAR
+2338 IESGAYLVGHGDQAR

-2358 GGEVDARAAG
+2358 GGALDAAAVNAAASGERAAG
-2368 ERATGEAVHERVA
+2368 AAVHERVA

-2390 PAQVLRP
+2390 PAQVLGA

-2420 VYGLALTPVAVY
+2420 VYRLALTPVAVY
-2432 EHPTVGELSR
+2432 EHPTVRELSR
-2442 HLTQAHGVVET
+2442 FLAQTHG
-2453 AAPAAVG
+2453 AV
-2460 TPEPPVVTGAE
+2460 
-2471 PIAETVPPAAAS
+2471 AETVPTPAEAP
-2483 HAPSRTPEPP
+2483 APSATPELP
-2493 ADTGAEPIAV
+2493 ATTGAEPIAV
-2503 IGMAGRFPGAEDVD
+2503 IGMAGRFPGADDAD
-2517 AFWTNLLAGRDCV
+2517 AFWANLLAGRDCV
-2530 TSGAADTPGERV
+2530 TPGAADTPGERV

-2547 AWADGTG
+2547 AWADGAG
-2554 PQGGFLADVDAF
+2554 PKGGFLADVDAF

-2713 PTGRCHTF
+2713 ATGHCHTF

-2732 GVAAVLLKPLAR
+2732 GVAAVLLKPLSR

-2798 VETHGTGTAL
+2798 VETHGTGTEL

-2821 GGTGSEPAGC
+2821 GGTGAEPTGC

-2865 GTPLLKEVNPHIDL
+2865 GTPRLKEVNPHIDL
-2879 SDGTLR
+2879 TDGTLR
-2885 LATAPEPWERRGT
+2885 LATGPEPWERRT
-2898 QPRRAGVS
+2898 PQQPRRAGVS

-2913 NAHAVVEEAPPVV
+2913 NAHAVLEEAPPGV
-2926 AATPSADQGP
+2926 AATPATDHGP

-2945 DERLRAYAARLYDF
+2945 DERLRTYAARLHDF
-2959 LADNGTP
+2959 LANNGTP

-2974 RTGRTELPRR
+2974 RTGRTALPRR
-2984 LALACRDT
+2984 LALVCRDT
-2992 AELRVLLADFLAG
+2992 AELRALLADFLAG
-3005 RESAARTSL
+3005 REPSVRPPL
-3014 PGPLEEAVREWTAG
+3014 PDPLADAVREWTAG
-3028 GSVDWSALFPQGG
+3028 GGADWAALFPQGG

-3057 GPPGAADTGGARSDH
+3057 GPPGAAGTDDDR
-3072 TRDTPRRADRP
+3072 TP
-3083 DAGDAAAALPH
+3083 GHPH
-3094 RSTSRPERDDVQL
+3094 RTNSPPHEPDDVRL
-3107 SGSADPLSA
+3107 PDETDPRH
-3116 PTAVRYEPALLSRS
+3116 VRHEPALLSRS
-3130 WEAVQPVP
+3130 WEPVQPVP
-3138 AAPTGSRPVCV
+3138 AAPGGSRPVCV
-3149 LLLGRGT
+3149 LLLGRDT

-3164 PGADSVEWIVV
+3164 PGGDTVDWIVV

-3182 RLGRDEHELDPDDG
+3182 RLGRDEHEIDPDDG
-3196 VAGRSLGE
+3196 VAGRALGE

-3209 HPRLDVVAD
+3209 HPRLDAVAD
-3218 LTDLTAPAV
+3218 LTDLVGPQAQV
-3227 PSALTGQLGRVGL
+3227 GQLGRVGL
-3240 LQALVASA
+3240 LQALVSSA

-3257 LTSATGGS
+3257 LTSGVAGS
-3265 PWGAARMA
+3265 SWAAARMA
-3273 TLVRSLGAEYSHVS
+3273 GLVRSLGAEYSHVS
-3287 ATTLTCDTPADHGEA
+3287 ATTVTCDIPAGDGEA
-3302 LLALVTT
+3302 LLRLVEA
-3309 ELALAAGESEIRLSG
+3309 ELALDAGEPEVRLSD
-3324 GRRLVPRLIRVQRAE
+3324 GRRLAPRLLRVPRATPE
-3339 PAPVRVEPLR
+3339 PVRVDPSR

-3363 AARRLAERGARRLA
+3363 AARRLVERGARRLA

-3383 LPPRPAWT
+3383 LPPRSSWT
-3391 ADSSDPRVAGLL
+3391 TDSSDQRLVALL
-3403 ELERM
+3403 ELERQ
-3408 GVQLLV
+3408 GVELLL
-3414 HSGELTDAVGLRAF
+3414 HTGELTDVVGLRGF

-3436 GPLGG
+3436 GPVGG
-3441 VLHCAGSVDRVTPA
+3441 VLHCAGAVDLKTPA

-3469 PKGEGTLTLLT
+3469 PKGEGTLALLT
-3480 ELREDA
+3480 ELREDT

-3494 SLSAAL
+3494 SLSATL

-3512 GNAVLDAVAEQHSGS
+3512 GNAVLDAVAERNSGS

-3533 AWGSWAGAGMGE
+3533 AWGSWSGAGMGE

-3553 HGFAPHSVE
+3553 HGFAPHTVE

-3584 DPAVWPE
+3584 DPAVWPLPVPL
-3591 SDPAPG
+3591 SDLDRG
-3597 PEEAFMPEPDTDG
+3597 PEEAPMPEPDTEG
-3610 AAQPAVAEAL
+3610 AEPEPATVAEAV

-3627 LLMPVERIGPDT
+3627 LLMPAERIGPDT
-3639 HFTRLGVDSI
+3639 HFTGLGVDSI

-3654 VAQLEELVGESLSP
+3654 VAQLEGLVGESLSP

-3675 TCAELAAHLC
+3675 TCSRLATYLC
-3685 DEHPTGTARW
+3685 AEHPTGAARW
-3695 MREESGAGQTRV
+3695 MRDESGAGQGDTGTV
-3707 TVNPR
+3707 TPQAGVS
-3712 KDAAEVPAA
+3712 AISAA
-3721 AAPARETRSD
+3721 AGPVRQTRPD

-3747 LESFWQLLRD
+3747 LERFWQLLRD

-3776 SPQHTPGRTVSKWG
+3776 APERTPGRSSSKWG

-3803 FEIDPADASHVDPL
+3803 FGIDPADASHVDPL
-3817 VRLSLETVE
+3817 VRLSLEAVE

-3835 RADVAGRRIS
+3835 RADVAGRRIA
-3845 FFMGSGTSTYGSRV
+3845 FYMGSGTSTYGGRV

-3979 RVHAVIEACL
+3979 RIHAVIEACL

-4006 QEELVAETLAA
+4006 QEEVVADTLAA
-4017 AGVGAQTVTYVEA
+4017 AGVGADTVTYVEA

-4083 VMLSLVHG
+4083 VILSLVHG

-4111 PFRPALTAEPWT
+4111 PFRPALTTEPWT
-4123 PDCGVRRAGLS
+4123 PRCGVRRAGLS

-4158 HPRRTPLPPAPYRRT
+4158 RPRRTALPPAPYRRT
-4173 RHWLDRPETRPAART
+4173 RHWLDRPTPSEPSEPSASSAPTVSRPAART

-4194 DPSLPT
+4194 EPGLPVA
-4200 PSVPPVP
+4200 SVPTL
-4207 SVPSRAAPDTAART
+4207 S
-4221 PVPADVPAYA
+4221 
-4231 GPPEPRPRP
+4231 EPRPRP
-4240 SGAVRRPMLEL
+4240 AGAVRRPMLEL